1 MENPSDPL
9 QQEEMRIGS
18 TLQGPDGTK
27 IENGESERKTQANV
41 QERLQY
47 LHTMYLTSTCC
58 YSNHREKNPF
68 CKHEKCDLKD
78 VNCTYRFK
86 ELTNCSIPSTLSL
99 QVVFEIDASS
109 Q

>member
-9 QQEEMRIGS
+9 HQEEMRLGS

-47 LHTMYLTSTCC
+47 LHTIVLDFYLLLQQSQG
-58 YSNHREKNPF
+58 K
-68 CKHEKCDLKD
+68 K
-78 VNCTYRFK
+78 
-86 ELTNCSIPSTLSL
+86 SL
-99 QVVFEIDASS
+99 LQT
-109 Q
+109 